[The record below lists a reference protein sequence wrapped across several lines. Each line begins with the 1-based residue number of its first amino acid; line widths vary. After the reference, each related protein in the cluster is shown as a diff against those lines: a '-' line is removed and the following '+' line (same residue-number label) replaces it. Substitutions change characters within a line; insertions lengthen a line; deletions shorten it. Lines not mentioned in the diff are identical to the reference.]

1 MTTGRKTTTV
11 FLTILCGLVL
21 TILGLTE
28 QWPLWAWPTLM
39 VVLVVAPAVAFKVA
53 ALRRSSVPVAF
64 EEHLTAPPIER
75 TEQHVSRV
83 AMPSQWADYDFLFSA
98 TVRWYAPD
106 ASGHGRV
113 LNPAGLAVEA
123 VLDRARAI
131 TEQREPGRVS
141 LVQHELSGALSSLL
155 PDSTNQL
162 QAMAEDVRLT
172 LHEHDQERLDSL
184 AGVRKDQAVWEHQ
197 RKYEQS
203 KRTYLGEDVL
213 KDTGSAVVWWLA
225 KNDEQVERTV
235 EDLGLLARLTSAVN
249 DTDVPERLRD
259 LIAEPREEQGGTEP
273 SDWRAAAFER
283 APTAAD
289 HLAEALNALGFEDG
303 DTQRRLLA
311 KQIADA
317 IRDQDQQETADDL
330 VRRFDPPAAFTPDN
344 GEPQDS
350 TGGATRPTPGT

>member
-1 MTTGRKTTTV
+1 MTTGCKSTTV

-21 TILGLTE
+21 TTLGVTE
-28 QWPLWAWPTLM
+28 QWPMWAWATLS
-39 VVLVVAPAVAFKVA
+39 VLLVAAPVLAFRVA
-53 ALRRSSVPVAF
+53 ALRRSSVSVAF
-64 EEHLTAPPIER
+64 EEHLTAAPIDR
-75 TEQHVSRV
+75 TEHHVSRV
-83 AMPSQWADYDFLFSA
+83 ALPSQWNDYDFLISA
-98 TVRWYAPD
+98 TVRWDALI
-106 ASGHGRV
+106 ASGHGRM

-141 LVQHELSGALSSLL
+141 LVQHELNGVLSSLL
-155 PDSTNQL
+155 PDSTGQL

-203 KRTYLGEDVL
+203 KRKYLGEDVL

-225 KNDEQVERTV
+225 KNDEQVGRTV
-235 EDLGLLARLTSAVN
+235 EDLGMLARLTSAAN

-259 LIAEPREEQGGTEP
+259 LIPQPRGEQDSEELSERQ
-273 SDWRAAAFER
+273 AAASER

-289 HLAEALNALGFEDG
+289 HLADALNALGLEDG

-317 IRDQDQQETADDL
+317 IRDQEQHETADDL
-330 VRRFDPPAAFTPDN
+330 VRRFDPPAAFAPDD
-344 GEPQDS
+344 GEPPDS
-350 TGGATRPTPGT
+350 TGGATRPASGI

>member
-28 QWPLWAWPTLM
+28 RWPTWAWPPLA
-39 VVLVVAPAVAFKVA
+39 VILVAAPAVIFKIA
-53 ALRRSSVPVAF
+53 GLRRGSVPVAF
-64 EEHLTAPPIER
+64 EEHLTAAPIER
-75 TEQHVSRV
+75 TEHHVSRV
-83 AMPSQWADYDFLFSA
+83 ALPSRWADYDFLISA
-98 TVRWYAPD
+98 TVHWYALD
-106 ASGHGRV
+106 ASRPGRV
-113 LNPAGLAVEA
+113 LNPAGLAVES

-131 TEQREPGRVS
+131 TEEREPGRVS

-155 PDSTNQL
+155 PDSTGQL

-197 RKYEQS
+197 RRYEQS
-203 KRTYLGEDVL
+203 KRKYLGEDVL

-235 EDLGLLARLTSAVN
+235 EDLGMLARLTSAAN

-259 LIAEPREEQGGTEP
+259 LIPQPREGQDGKEP
-273 SDWRAAAFER
+273 PGRQATAFER

-289 HLAEALNALGFEDG
+289 HLADALNALNLEDG

-317 IRDQDQQETADDL
+317 IRDQEQHETADDL
-330 VRRFDPPAAFTPDN
+330 VQRFDPPAAFAPDGDPTN
-344 GEPQDS
+344 ENP
-350 TGGATRPTPGT
+350 GATRPSPAI

>member
-1 MTTGRKTTTV
+1 MTSGRKTTTV

-21 TILGLTE
+21 TILGLTQ
-28 QWPLWAWPTLM
+28 QWPTWAWPTLA
-39 VVLVVAPAVAFKVA
+39 VLLVAAPTVAFKVTA
-53 ALRRSSVPVAF
+53 RRHSSVPVTF
-64 EEHLTAPPIER
+64 EEHLTAAPIER
-75 TEQHVSRV
+75 TEHHVSRV
-83 AMPSQWADYDFLFSA
+83 ALPSQWADYDFLISA
-98 TVRWYAPD
+98 TVRWHLDTP
-106 ASGHGRV
+106 GHCRV

-123 VLDRARAI
+123 VLDRARTI

-155 PDSTNQL
+155 PDSTGRL

-203 KRTYLGEDVL
+203 KRRYLGEDVL

-225 KNDEQVERTV
+225 KNDEQVEKTV
-235 EDLGLLARLTSAVN
+235 EDLGLLARLTSAAN

-259 LIAEPREEQGGTEP
+259 IVPLPREERGGEEH
-273 SDWRAAAFER
+273 SDWQAAAFER

-289 HLAEALNALGFEDG
+289 HLADALNALGLDDG

-317 IRDQDQQETADDL
+317 IRDQEQHETADDL
-330 VRRFDPPAAFTPDN
+330 LRRFDPPAAFTPN
-344 GEPQDS
+344 GEPPDS
-350 TGGATRPTPGT
+350 TPGVPRPTPGI

>member
-1 MTTGRKTTTV
+1 MTTGRKTTTI
-11 FLTILCGLVL
+11 FLTVLCGLVL
-21 TILGLTE
+21 TIFGLTE
-28 QWPLWAWPTLM
+28 RWPTWAWPPLALI
-39 VVLVVAPAVAFKVA
+39 LVAAPAVAFKIA
-53 ALRRSSVPVAF
+53 GLRRGSVPVAF
-64 EEHLTAPPIER
+64 EEHLTAAPIER

-83 AMPSQWADYDFLFSA
+83 ALPSRWADYDFLISA
-98 TVRWYAPD
+98 TIRWYALD
-106 ASGHGRV
+106 ASRPGRL
-113 LNPAGLAVEA
+113 LNPAGLAVES
-123 VLDRARAI
+123 VLDRARVV

-155 PDSTNQL
+155 PDSTGQL

-203 KRTYLGEDVL
+203 KRKYLSEDVL

-235 EDLGLLARLTSAVN
+235 EDLGMLARLTSAAN

-259 LIAEPREEQGGTEP
+259 LIPQPREEQDGKEP
-273 SDWRAAAFER
+273 SEWQAAAFER

-289 HLAEALNALGFEDG
+289 HLADALNALSLEDG

-317 IRDQDQQETADDL
+317 IRDQEQHETADDL
-330 VRRFDPPAAFTPDN
+330 VRRFDPSAAFAPDGGPANETP
-344 GEPQDS
+344 
-350 TGGATRPTPGT
+350 GATRPPRGI

>member
-1 MTTGRKTTTV
+1 MTTGRKTTTI

-21 TILGLTE
+21 TIFGLTE
-28 QWPLWAWPTLM
+28 QWPTWAWPPLA
-39 VVLVVAPAVAFKVA
+39 VILVAAQTMAFKIA
-53 ALRRSSVPVAF
+53 GLHRGSVPVAF
-64 EEHLTAPPIER
+64 EEHLTAAPIER
-75 TEQHVSRV
+75 TEHHVSRV
-83 AMPSQWADYDFLFSA
+83 ALPSRWADYDFLISA
-98 TVRWYAPD
+98 TVRWYALD
-106 ASGHGRV
+106 ASRPGRL
-113 LNPAGLAVEA
+113 LNPAGLAVES
-123 VLDRARAI
+123 VLDRARVV

-155 PDSTNQL
+155 PDSTGQL

-203 KRTYLGEDVL
+203 KRKYLGEDVL

-235 EDLGLLARLTSAVN
+235 EDLGMLARLTSAAN

-259 LIAEPREEQGGTEP
+259 LIPQPREEQDGKEP
-273 SDWRAAAFER
+273 SEWQAAAFER

-289 HLAEALNALGFEDG
+289 HLADALNALSLEDG

-317 IRDQDQQETADDL
+317 IRDQEQHETADDL
-330 VRRFDPPAAFTPDN
+330 VRRFDPSAAFTPDGGPAN
-344 GEPQDS
+344 ETP
-350 TGGATRPTPGT
+350 GATRPPLGI